1 MSQNLREYEDD
12 DPDKPKTER
21 ELGFLTEI
29 DRQVHGLLGR
39 DLPPPEVTLD

>member
-12 DPDKPKTER
+12 DPDKPKTEK

-29 DRQVHGLLGR
+29 HRQVHGLLGG
-39 DLPPPEVTLD
+39 DLPPPEVTRD